1 MFDCLGWIRSRR
13 DTQLTLDATNK
24 LAPKSWKEWLKKG
37 ANFLNRARRRVSKL
51 NVKKTADQ
59 KPVPGSEEDV
69 VLNEIYDYYAD
80 KKHQFEALAEVIAE
94 RVIGSD
100 KAGYEKGWITAAGG
114 DGGADF
120 VASVRLGTDFSSA
133 RIIVLGQAKCVALS
147 NPTHGNH
154 IARTVARLKRGWIGA
169 FVTTSYFSESV
180 QQEVIEDSYPIVL
193 IHGRRIAEEVI
204 KIVHEDDRF
213 PNVVT
218 LLDELTAAY
227 PDRIHQGQPEELLR
241 VR

>member
-1 MFDCLGWIRSRR
+1 MFSTGVGFGRG
-13 DTQLTLDATNK
+13 ATRN
-24 LAPKSWKEWLKKG
+24 LLLPRQTNWLQGAGKKG

-51 NVKKTADQ
+51 NVEKTANQ
-59 KPVPGSEEDV
+59 KPVPGSDEGA

-100 KAGYEKGWITAAGG
+100 KPGYEKGWITAAGG

-120 VASVRLGTDFSSA
+120 VATVRLGTDFSSA
-133 RIIVLGQAKCVALS
+133 KIVVLGQAKCVALN

-193 IHGRRIAEEVI
+193 IHGKRIAEEVI
-204 KIVHEDDRF
+204 KIVHEDDRY
-213 PNVVT
+213 PNVMT
-218 LLDELTAAY
+218 LLDELTAEY

-241 VR
+241 SR